1 MKDLGSRFAE
11 VGKRVHT
18 LVEENARLRGRV
30 SELESELKRSGECA
44 AEVESLRARKAQVQ
58 ERLKRLLHLLE
69 KIEAKE
75 DGRQEAERS

>member
-11 VGKRVHT
+11 VEKRVHT

-30 SELESELKRSGECA
+30 HELESELKQSGERA

-75 DGRQEAERS
+75 DGRQEAERP

>member
-11 VGKRVHT
+11 VEKRVRT
-18 LVEENARLRGRV
+18 LVEENSRLRGRV
-30 SELESELKRSGECA
+30 HELESELKRSGERA

-69 KIEAKE
+69 KIESKE